1 MCLQTGSTNDK
12 VKMFNTLPDA
22 NLKMKQSTEFNS
34 FVIEHQSPGFDF
46 EPELERS
53 HKRTLKELLK
63 HTFYLVHADFFH

>member
-1 MCLQTGSTNDK
+1 
-12 VKMFNTLPDA
+12 
-22 NLKMKQSTEFNS
+22 MKQSTEINS